1 MVRTYPDTKD
11 VGAFVLTGVK
21 VSGKKW
27 AKKQDG

>member
-21 VSGKKW
+21 ITKLETRKIEE
-27 AKKQDG
+27 K